1 MQHPSF
7 YGFTFYSSFVGNW
20 LYSFF
25 SFFFFAFYGSF
36 PRRGTKNVFLDRHFT
51 IVEPQKFNY
60 PKLTTE
66 WQAPVEFHSLPQF
79 FFFGISCVA
88 QLSVHRMIYK
98 VWCIAAI
105 HIYFQWAQSNTRDSL
120 RATHKHTLT
129 MRWRRISLLHF
140 CLSFLHLFIF
150 ILFIFSYVIFFFF
163 IFSFVFLLFMLC
175 GGVCLKCKYL
185 PMRQFCSTRICEVRL
200 LLIESTS
207 LYNKNICI

>member
-1 MQHPSF
+1 MSSHKNLITPSWPQ
-7 YGFTFYSSFVGNW
+7 SDKLQSNSI
-20 LYSFF
+20 LYHNFF
-25 SFFFFAFYGSF
+25 C
-36 PRRGTKNVFLDRHFT
+36 
-51 IVEPQKFNY
+51 
-60 PKLTTE
+60 
-66 WQAPVEFHSLPQF
+66 F

-88 QLSVHRMIYK
+88 QLSVHRMIYM

-120 RATHKHTLT
+120 RAPHKHTLT

-140 CLSFLHLFIF
+140 CISFLHLFIF

-163 IFSFVFLLFMLC
+163 ISSFVFFLLFMLW

-185 PMRQFCSTRICEVRL
+185 PMRQFRSTRICEVRL

-207 LYNKNICI
+207 LYNKNICMYIGNSGPGSMHSVTHYFEILHT